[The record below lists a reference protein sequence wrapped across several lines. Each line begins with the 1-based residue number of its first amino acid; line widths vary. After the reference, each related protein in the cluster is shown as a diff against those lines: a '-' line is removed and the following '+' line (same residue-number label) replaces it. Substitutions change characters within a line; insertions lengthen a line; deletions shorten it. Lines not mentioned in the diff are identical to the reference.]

1 MKVLIPVE
9 VASDESAAVKAAI
22 ARPWPSGTT
31 FCLLHVVAQMYPPLL
46 VPRVFEDSKI
56 KILQQ
61 LDRVAEPLKKA
72 GWNVRTE
79 AIEGSPR
86 RSINTFAKEWRA
98 ELIMIGSHERSALAR
113 VCLGGTAQSV
123 MRHAPCSVEIVR
135 QRGSGPEKHGEWKI
149 LVATDGSEF
158 SAAALRS
165 VAARPWPEGSKLK
178 VISVPEFILAK
189 DPSYLESH
197 PLKESEDL
205 GEASVEDAKKC
216 IAGAKDILAGCRLAV
231 IAELPVYEDRPYQVI
246 LHEAESWHADL
257 IVVGSH
263 GRTGFDRVVM
273 GSVSEAVALHAK
285 CSVEIIRDAA
295 LALHERQRVA

>member
-1 MKVLIPVE
+1 MRVLIPVE
-9 VASDESAAVKAAI
+9 VASEESVAVNAAI
-22 ARPWPSGTT
+22 ARPWPPGTA
-31 FCLLHVVAQMYPPLL
+31 FCLVHVVIPMYPPLL
-46 VPRVFEDSKI
+46 VPPVFEHSRT
-56 KILQQ
+56 KILQK
-61 LDRVAEPLKKA
+61 LDRAAEPLKKA
-72 GWNVRTE
+72 GWNLRTE
-79 AIEGSPR
+79 VLEGSPR

-98 ELIMIGSHERSALAR
+98 ELIMVGTHERSALAR
-113 VCLGGTAQSV
+113 CCLGGTAQSV

-135 QRGSGPEKHGEWKI
+135 PRMSGSERRGEWKI

-158 SAAALRS
+158 SATALRS

-197 PLKESEDL
+197 PLKNCEDL
-205 GEASVEDAKKC
+205 GEASMEDATKC
-216 IAGAKDILAGCRLAV
+216 IAGAKNILAGCRLAV

-246 LHEAESWHADL
+246 LHEAESWQADL

-263 GRTGFDRVVM
+263 GRSGFDRVVM